1 MFPLQHVLSLQQNI
15 LLSGAAHELF
25 IEGIN
30 FYLRLG
36 SILFNF
42 ILGVLNTVEY
52 RVYHYFLLGS
62 ILLGGGGLG
71 PRLFVTIVFL
81 G

>member
-1 MFPLQHVLSLQQNI
+1 MNF
-15 LLSGAAHELF
+15 LF
-25 IEGIN
+25 GGLN

-62 ILLGGGGLG
+62 ILLGGGGLRPSPFCHYCVSG
-71 PRLFVTIVFL
+71 ITK
-81 G
+81 